1 MMMFLRFTPFL
12 LIYCMQYS
20 AKAQSVQE
28 YQKIKDSADSLARI
42 KEFPK
47 SEAMYLKA
55 LKVFDQDPV
64 LHINLASLY
73 LKMQKTD
80 DAKKFMKSAI
90 VKGADMDMLL
100 LDTSIK
106 NYLVVNQED
115 GVRYS
120 SLSKQHKSLIQLT
133 DKTRWIDDFRVFF
146 EDNGKL

>member
-12 LIYCMQYS
+12 LIFCMQYS
-20 AKAQSVQE
+20 AKAQSSQE
-28 YQKIKDSADSLARI
+28 YQKLKNSADSLANI
-42 KEFPK
+42 IEFPK

-73 LKMQKTD
+73 LKMQKID

-100 LDTSIK
+100 LDSGIK
-106 NYLVVNQED
+106 DYLAVNQDD
-115 GVRYS
+115 GARYS
-120 SLSKQHKSLIQLT
+120 SLSKQYKSLNELSN
-133 DKTRWIDDFRVFF
+133 KTRWIDDFRLSFK
-146 EDNGKL
+146 DNRKL

>member
-1 MMMFLRFTPFL
+1 
-12 LIYCMQYS
+12 MQYS